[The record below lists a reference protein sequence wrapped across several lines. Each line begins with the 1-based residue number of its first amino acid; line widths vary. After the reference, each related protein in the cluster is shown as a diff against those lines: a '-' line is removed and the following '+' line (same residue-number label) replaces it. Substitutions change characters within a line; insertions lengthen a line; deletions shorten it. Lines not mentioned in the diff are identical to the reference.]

1 MNTKNTLLFLLFFT
15 AFGAASCSF
24 DSKKVKKGYSTEIEN
39 KTTDT
44 IKDTLVD
51 EKLNSNS
58 SNQVQTQVQNQ
69 AQITE
74 KIDEIY
80 QVPLPQNYTRE
91 TVSSTSFAYY
101 LRHLSLKP
109 KDTPVKLYNG
119 ELKNYQ
125 QVHYRVL
132 DVSVGK
138 RDLQQCADAVM
149 RLRAEYLFK
158 TNQKEK
164 IAFNYTSGD
173 AAIYQKWA
181 KGYRPSIKGNK
192 VSWSLKAKADT
203 SYTNFLKYMD
213 NVFMYAGSASLSKEL
228 KPKNIEN
235 IEIGDVF
242 IQGGFPGHAVLVVD
256 VAINSKTNKKLFL
269 VAQSYMP
276 AQDIHILKNFTTTT
290 NNENISPWYE
300 VPTDISD
307 KIETPQWTFEQTDLM
322 SFD

>member
-1 MNTKNTLLFLLFFT
+1 MKTNITFLLLSVLFIVLGIGL
-15 AFGAASCSF
+15 FGACSS
-24 DSKKVKKGYSTEIEN
+24 DSTNIKKSYSTEIVNELDNSEKPIEN
-39 KTTDT
+39 NS
-44 IKDTLVD
+44 VD
-51 EKLNSNS
+51 EKTIKNVE
-58 SNQVQTQVQNQ
+58 Q
-69 AQITE
+69 
-74 KIDEIY
+74 IY
-80 QVPLPQNYTRE
+80 QIPLPQNYSRKE
-91 TVSSTSFAYY
+91 VSSTSFAHY
-101 LRHLSLKP
+101 LRHISLKP
-109 KDTPVKLYNG
+109 QNTPVKLYNG

-132 DVSVGK
+132 DISVGK

-158 TNQKEK
+158 NNQKDK
-164 IAFNYTSGD
+164 ISFNYTSGD
-173 AAIYQKWA
+173 AAIYEKWS

-192 VSWSLKAKADT
+192 VSWVLKSKVDT

-228 KPKNIEN
+228 KSKNIQD

-256 VAINSKTNKKLFL
+256 VAIHSETNKKIFL

-276 AQDIHILKNFTTTT
+276 AQDIHILNNFNDDT
-290 NNENISPWYE
+290 ISPWYE
-300 VPTDISD
+300 IPTNKSD
-307 KIETPQWTFEQTDLM
+307 KIFTPQWTFEQNDLM